1 MKNRLTI
8 LVIIILM
15 FILCSTN
22 SPKTQISFVSSAGAS
37 INSALNSTDIQSL
50 IKQHNRV
57 RRDVGV
63 GPVTWSK
70 KIAAFAQKWA
80 DNLVKSGCRMKH
92 RPRSGKW
99 KQKYGENIFMGT
111 KGYYGPADAVI
122 AWESEKKFYH
132 GQMLD
137 RSNWYD
143 SGHYTQIVW
152 HTTKK
157 IGCARSE
164 CNGNIIIVCNYDP
177 PGNFLGRKPY

>member
-1 MKNRLTI
+1 MKYSIILCLTI
-8 LVIIILM
+8 LIFTLYP
-15 FILCSTN
+15 TN
-22 SPKTQISFVSSAGAS
+22 NNKIQISFVTSAGAS
-37 INSALNSTDIQSL
+37 DNPAFNPAE
-50 IKQHNRV
+50 IKILVEHHNRV
-57 RRDVGV
+57 RSDVGV

-70 KIAAFAQKWA
+70 EIAAFAQKWA
-80 DNLVKSGCRMKH
+80 DYLAKTGCRMKH
-92 RPRSGKW
+92 RPRSGAW

-111 KGYYGPADAVI
+111 KGYYGPSDAVI

-132 GQMLD
+132 GQVLNQ
-137 RSNWYD
+137 SNWYD

-152 HTTKK
+152 RTTKK